1 MKTDISN
8 KNTCFDLNRTSI
20 TSPLS
25 QISISIT
32 EKIQNVILKT
42 SNQLKAG
49 NIKEAENILQA
60 HDFIKKLVINP
71 NKVTTASKDR
81 LVKCLRNGWTIDAEE
96 IVSFM
101 KEQGIIEEK
110 ITELFNS
117 EVHYKERVVTAC
129 KDGLVKYLSNGWD
142 EQIERIVSFMKEQG
156 IIKEKITELFN
167 SEVNYKEKVVTACTD
182 GLVICLSNGLTNDA
196 KSIVSF
202 MEAQGII
209 KEKIP
214 EVFNSKEMKQIVTAC
229 KDGVVKCLSDSWI
242 GAAKRIVSF
251 MKEQGIIKEKI
262 VEVLKTKEIRDI
274 VTACKDTLVEYLSYG
289 RTGYAKEIVFFMKEQ
304 GINEKEIIKKLE
316 IIKVL
321 LNCKS
326 IEDLFEHDCKFLL
339 YVIKNNINEFSFP
352 DKIIS
357 NNLIKKCGLYAI
369 YKEFNERGNFDFYID
384 KKQLYKILKKHDE
397 RWQDEINIS
406 KPFDEGAEEFG
417 IDNMFIYLSGR
428 NVNLHDAL
436 YNFNKICK
444 LFKKSKIDNNAFFN
458 NILRQVRD
466 DNGTYNEGSAY
477 DHLNSIAYTLCY
489 IDVENIFQEA
499 EKLKDTLPEIDK
511 LLKVYENNVCNVF
524 SSWNNL
530 KNFMKLYDVASEK
543 DYAEY
548 LKRIRSTNK
557 ALYNYVKP
565 LIFHKDSRVAL
576 EDVMLFCKAPEEFL
590 EKSYKKGFGPQEYL
604 KYGLTAEEFRDAFVS
619 GKLDD
624 IARFRPCEKRFEI
637 ELPLQDAIIKALGK
651 QEKGI
656 KPECEK
662 AGVLF
667 KELNKIL
674 EDSGVTIK
682 AIVNGEAKVPE
693 GYEQA
698 IKEELNKKEYKIK
711 IPKIKF
717 IATIH
722 KKSDPFAAL
731 VGNDTNCCM
740 PFGSAKMM
748 EYMFNPNCAIFSIRI
763 QKPDGKYRTI
773 AQSVLTPDIDIEK
786 SINSDYKRLSELSA
800 EVFKKPLVLTCDN
813 IEVAANYKNQIKNIE
828 NFYKIFFK
836 EYLKEYGESLNLDKD
851 RVIIGKGYSDALTS
865 LQTVKNTFIPTAGIE
880 YSDNDQKAH
889 STCYILN
896 FDDTNNSNNA
906 SYISSDL
913 YKSQEIIIDKKNDRG
928 ISELSPSDVLLIS
941 YLEDMI
947 YDKTKLAKGFIKLQQ
962 QIIAKLYLNKIRK
975 RPNFMFKVS
984 DKENGCLGYMIAFES
999 GRKEEDGT
1007 IKNEVYVSDYAVR
1020 QMKWAKRGR
1029 YGLKLIEEFIER
1041 YLKAY
1046 KDSKNF
1052 PQIVGKFREGTS
1064 YEIIKDLNKFNKYLS
1079 KYGLKA

>member
-1 MKTDISN
+1 MKIDISN
-8 KNTCFDLNRTSI
+8 KNTRFDLNRTRI
-20 TSPLS
+20 PSPLS
-25 QISISIT
+25 QNSISIT
-32 EKIQNVILKT
+32 EPIQNVILET

-49 NIKEAENILQA
+49 NIKEAENILQVW
-60 HDFIKKLVINP
+60 DFIKKLVINP
-71 NKVTTASKDR
+71 NINPNKVIAACKGS
-81 LVKCLRNGWTIDAEE
+81 LVKCLSNGWTIEATR

-110 ITELFNS
+110 ITEVLKP
-117 EVHYKERVVTAC
+117 KEIRDMVTAC
-129 KDGLVKYLSNGWD
+129 KGGLVECFSNGWTND
-142 EQIERIVSFMKEQG
+142 VKSIVSFMEAQG
-156 IIKEKITELFN
+156 IIKEKIAELFN

-182 GLVICLSNGLTNDA
+182 RLVECLSNGLA
-196 KSIVSF
+196 
-202 MEAQGII
+202 
-209 KEKIP
+209 
-214 EVFNSKEMKQIVTAC
+214 
-229 KDGVVKCLSDSWI
+229 DS
-242 GAAKRIVSF
+242 AKRTVSF
-251 MKEQGIIKEKI
+251 MKEQGI
-262 VEVLKTKEIRDI
+262 
-274 VTACKDTLVEYLSYG
+274 
-289 RTGYAKEIVFFMKEQ
+289 
-304 GINEKEIIKKLE
+304 NEEEIIKKSE

-321 LNCKS
+321 MQKLNCKS
-326 IEDLFEHDCKFLL
+326 IEDLFEYDCEFLS
-339 YVIKNNINEFSFP
+339 YVINNNINEFSFP
-352 DKIIS
+352 DNIIS

-384 KKQLYKILKKHDE
+384 KKQLYKILKKHDK

-406 KPFDEGAEEFG
+406 KPFDEGAKEFG

-477 DHLNSIAYTLCY
+477 DHLNSIAHTLCY
-489 IDVENIFQEA
+489 IDVENIFQKA

-524 SSWNNL
+524 SSWKNL
-530 KNFMKLYDVASEK
+530 KNFMKLYDFASKK
-543 DYAEY
+543 DYVEY
-548 LKRIRSTNK
+548 LGTIQSTNK

-576 EDVMLFCKAPEEFL
+576 EDVMLFCKAPKEFL

-637 ELPLQDAIIKALGK
+637 ELPLQDAIIKALGQ

-662 AGVLF
+662 AGALF
-667 KELNKIL
+667 KELNGIL
-674 EDSGVTIK
+674 EDSRVTIK

-698 IKEELNKKEYKIK
+698 IKEKLNEEKYKIK

-865 LQTVKNTFIPTAGIE
+865 LQTVKNTFIPTAGVE
-880 YSDNDQKAH
+880 YSDNDQEDH

-962 QIIAKLYLNKIRK
+962 MIIAKLYLNKIRK

-984 DKENGCLGYMIAFES
+984 DKENECLGYMLAFES

-1079 KYGLKA
+1079 KYGLKAKIKDYGVEEIGTDKMPEVAIQIE

>member
-1 MKTDISN
+1 MDSLV
-8 KNTCFDLNRTSI
+8 TC
-20 TSPLS
+20 LS
-25 QISISIT
+25 YGWDDET
-32 EKIQNVILKT
+32 E
-42 SNQLKAG
+42 
-49 NIKEAENILQA
+49 
-60 HDFIKKLVINP
+60 
-71 NKVTTASKDR
+71 R
-81 LVKCLRNGWTIDAEE
+81 

-101 KEQGIIEEK
+101 KELGIIEEK

-117 EVHYKERVVTAC
+117 EVNYNEKVVTAC
-129 KDGLVKYLSNGWD
+129 VDRLVKCLRNDWTED
-142 EQIERIVSFMKEQG
+142 AEEIVSFMKEQG
-156 IIKEKITELFN
+156 I
-167 SEVNYKEKVVTACTD
+167 
-182 GLVICLSNGLTNDA
+182 
-196 KSIVSF
+196 
-202 MEAQGII
+202 
-209 KEKIP
+209 
-214 EVFNSKEMKQIVTAC
+214 
-229 KDGVVKCLSDSWI
+229 
-242 GAAKRIVSF
+242 
-251 MKEQGIIKEKI
+251 
-262 VEVLKTKEIRDI
+262 
-274 VTACKDTLVEYLSYG
+274 
-289 RTGYAKEIVFFMKEQ
+289 
-304 GINEKEIIKKLE
+304 NEEEIIKKSE

-321 LNCKS
+321 MQKLNCKS
-326 IEDLFEHDCKFLL
+326 IEDLFEYDCEFLS
-339 YVIKNNINEFSFP
+339 YVMKNNINEFSFS
-352 DKIIS
+352 DNIIS

-384 KKQLYKILKKHDE
+384 KELLYEILTKHDK

-417 IDNMFIYLSGR
+417 IDKMFIYLSGR

-436 YNFNKICK
+436 YNFNKICN

-477 DHLNSIAYTLCY
+477 DHLNSIATTLCEAN
-489 IDVENIFQEA
+489 IEEIFQKA
-499 EKLKDTLPEIDK
+499 EKLKDTLPEIDE

-530 KNFMKLYDVASEK
+530 KNFMKLYDFVSKK
-543 DYAEY
+543 DYVEY
-548 LKRIRSTNK
+548 LETIQSTNK

-565 LIFHKDSRVAL
+565 LIFHEDSRVAL
-576 EDVMLFCKAPEEFL
+576 KDVMLFCKDPKEFL
-590 EKSYKKGFGPQEYL
+590 EESYQTGFGPQEYL

-624 IARFRPCEKRFEI
+624 IARFRPCEKTFEI

-651 QEKGI
+651 QKEGI

-667 KELNKIL
+667 KELNDILKLKKTGITEIL
-674 EDSGVTIK
+674 EKPGITIQD
-682 AIVNGEAKVPE
+682 IVNGTKEVPKE
-693 GYEQA
+693 YEQD
-698 IKEELNKKEYKIK
+698 IKNKLNEEKYKIK

-740 PFGSAKMM
+740 PFGDEKMM

-786 SINSDYKRLSELSA
+786 SINSDYERLSELSA

-880 YSDNDQKAH
+880 YSDNDQEAH

-962 QIIAKLYLNKIRK
+962 MIIAKLYLNKIRK

-984 DKENGCLGYMIAFES
+984 DKENECLGYMLAFES

-1020 QMKWAKRGR
+1020 QMKLAKRGR

-1079 KYGLKA
+1079 KYGLKAKIKDYGVEEIGTDKMHKVVIQIRVINTKAYESFIES

>member
-8 KNTCFDLNRTSI
+8 KNTRFDLNRTRI
-20 TSPLS
+20 PSPLS
-25 QISISIT
+25 QNSISIT
-32 EKIQNVILKT
+32 EPIQNVILET

-71 NKVTTASKDR
+71 NKVITARTDR
-81 LVKCLRNGWTIDAEE
+81 LVKCLRNGWTIDAKI

-101 KEQGIIEEK
+101 KKQGIIE
-110 ITELFNS
+110 
-117 EVHYKERVVTAC
+117 
-129 KDGLVKYLSNGWD
+129 
-142 EQIERIVSFMKEQG
+142 
-156 IIKEKITELFN
+156 EKITELFN
-167 SEVNYKEKVVTACTD
+167 SEVNYKEKVVTAC
-182 GLVICLSNGLTNDA
+182 
-196 KSIVSF
+196 
-202 MEAQGII
+202 
-209 KEKIP
+209 
-214 EVFNSKEMKQIVTAC
+214 
-229 KDGVVKCLSDSWI
+229 KDGVVECLSNDWI
-242 GAAKRIVSF
+242 GSAERIVPF

-262 VEVLKTKEIRDI
+262 VEVLKHKEIRDI
-274 VTACKDTLVEYLSYG
+274 VTVCKDTLVEYLSNG
-289 RTGYAKEIVFFMKEQ
+289 WTNDAEEIVSFMKEQ
-304 GINEKEIIKKLE
+304 GINEEEIIKKSE

-321 LNCKS
+321 MQNLNCKS
-326 IEDLFEHDCKFLL
+326 IEDLFEYDREFLL
-339 YVIKNNINEFSFP
+339 YVMKNNINEFSFP
-352 DKIIS
+352 DNIIS

-384 KKQLYKILKKHDE
+384 KKQLYKILKKHDK

-406 KPFDEGAEEFG
+406 KPFDEGAEKFG
-417 IDNMFIYLSGR
+417 IDKMFIYLSGR

-477 DHLNSIAYTLCY
+477 DHLNSIANTLCD
-489 IDVENIFQEA
+489 IDVENIFQKA

-511 LLKVYENNVCNVF
+511 LLKVYENNVSNVF
-524 SSWNNL
+524 SSWKNL
-530 KNFMKLYDVASEK
+530 KNFMKLYDFVSKK
-543 DYAEY
+543 DYIEY
-548 LKRIRSTNK
+548 LKTIQSTNN

-565 LIFHKDSRVAL
+565 LIFHEDSRVAL
-576 EDVMLFCKAPEEFL
+576 KDVMLFCKDPKRFFE
-590 EKSYKKGFGPQEYL
+590 EKSYNTGFGPQEYL

-651 QEKGI
+651 REKGI

-667 KELNKIL
+667 KELNKKLGELNKKL
-674 EDSGVTIK
+674 EGSVVTIQD
-682 AIVNGEAKVPE
+682 IVNGTKEVPKE
-693 GYEQA
+693 YEQA

-711 IPKIKF
+711 IPKMKF

-740 PFGSAKMM
+740 PFGDEKMM

-786 SINSDYKRLSELSA
+786 SINSDYERLSELSA

-962 QIIAKLYLNKIRK
+962 KIIAKLYLNKIRK

-984 DKENGCLGYMIAFES
+984 DKENECLGYMLAFERR
-999 GRKEEDGT
+999 RKEKDGT
-1007 IKNEVYVSDYAVR
+1007 IKNGVYVSDYAVR

-1079 KYGLKA
+1079 KYGLKAKIKDYGVEEIGTDKMHKVAIQIE